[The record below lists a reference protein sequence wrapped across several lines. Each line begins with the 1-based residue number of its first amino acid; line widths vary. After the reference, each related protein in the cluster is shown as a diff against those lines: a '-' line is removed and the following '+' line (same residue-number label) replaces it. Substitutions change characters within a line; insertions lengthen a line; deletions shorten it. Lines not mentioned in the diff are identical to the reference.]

1 MNTTKPH
8 SPKRPSLKR
17 SRALLLACT
26 ALAALGLSACGAA
39 DRLGQVGRT
48 PALSGID
55 NPTHASNYTPVSMPM
70 PESRPQVRQANS
82 LWSMGS
88 RAFFKD
94 QRAAQVG
101 DLITV
106 IIEIADNAQLTNTT
120 QRNRTNTEDAGLT
133 GLFGLE
139 AELGKV
145 LPDAVNPGNLL
156 GLESGSSSSGSG
168 TINRQEAIN
177 LRVAAVVAQKLPNGN
192 MVVYGRQEVRVNFEV
207 RELIVGGIIRPED
220 ISSTNT
226 IDYDRLAEAR
236 IAYGGRGHITDVQQP
251 RYGQQVMDI
260 IMPF

>member
-1 MNTTKPH
+1 MTTTKPH
-8 SPKRPSLKR
+8 SPKRN
-17 SRALLLACT
+17 RALLLACT
-26 ALAALGLSACGAA
+26 ALAALSLSACGAGE
-39 DRLGQVGRT
+39 RLSQVGKA
-48 PALSGID
+48 PGLGGID
-55 NPTHASNYTPVSMPM
+55 NPTHSSNYTPVSMPM
-70 PESRPQVRQANS
+70 PEMRPQVRQANS

-94 QRAAQVG
+94 QRASQVG

-106 IIEIADNAQLTNTT
+106 IIEIADNAQLSNTT
-120 QRNRTNTEDAGLT
+120 ARTRANSEDAGLT

-156 GLESGSSSSGSG
+156 GLESGSSSTGTG
-168 TINRQEAIN
+168 TINRREAIN

-192 MVVYGRQEVRVNFEV
+192 MVVYGKQEVRVNFEV

>member
-1 MNTTKPH
+1 MNTKKPH
-8 SPKRPSLKR
+8 GPKRPSQKR
-17 SRALLLACT
+17 SRPLLLACT
-26 ALAALGLSACGAA
+26 ALAALTLSACGAGE
-39 DRLGQVGRT
+39 RLSQVGKA
-48 PALSGID
+48 PALSGIE

-94 QRAAQVG
+94 QRASQVG

-106 IIEIADNAQLTNTT
+106 IIQISDNAQISNTT
-120 QRNRTNTEDAGLT
+120 QRSRSNSEDAGLT

-156 GLESGSSSSGSG
+156 GLESGSSSSGAG
-168 TINRQEAIN
+168 TINRREAIN

-192 MVVYGRQEVRVNFEV
+192 MVIEGRQEVRVNFEV
-207 RELIVGGIIRPED
+207 RELIVAGVVRPED
-220 ISSTNT
+220 IAANNT
-226 IDYDRLAEAR
+226 IESEKIAEAR
-236 IAYGGRGHITDVQQP
+236 IGYGGRGQITDVQQP
-251 RYGQQVMDI
+251 RYGQQLLDI
-260 IMPF
+260 VMPF

>member
-1 MNTTKPH
+1 MNTMKPH
-8 SPKRPSLKR
+8 SPKRQ
-17 SRALLLACT
+17 RALLLACT

-55 NPTHASNYTPVSMPM
+55 NPIHASNYTPVSMPM

-94 QRAAQVG
+94 QRASQVG